1 MERAGYYNRT
11 HMDLSTFPRVIA
23 ALHMLPSEVSAHPDA
38 QPLNRI
44 IDHILLHAQI
54 AYDGGV
60 RAFYV
65 QDVNDTPVA
74 PVILPQT
81 VANVTAVGR
90 ELVRAFPDAKFGIC
104 LMQHGAKE
112 PLQITNEIGGAFV
125 RLKVYTGTMIKAEG
139 MLHGCAWEAIQ
150 TRHALNARHI
160 AIFADIYDRVGVPL
174 APLPLGEACRQAV
187 AFGKADSLVLTGM
200 NPTQTIEMLDEAIAV
215 KTGVPLTV
223 GGSVSVTTLKD
234 FSHRA
239 RHFVVHAAFVRKGLP
254 LHNGL
259 PVDWHVD
266 AVRELMKAVPA

>member
-1 MERAGYYNRT
+1 
-11 HMDLSTFPRVIA
+11 MDLTEFPRVIA
-23 ALHMLPSEVSAHPDA
+23 AVHMLPSAVSRHPQA

-44 IDHILLHAQI
+44 IEHALLHAHI

-60 RAFYV
+60 RAFYI

-74 PVILPQT
+74 PSIQPET
-81 VANVTAVGR
+81 IANVTAVGR
-90 ELVRAFPDAKFGIC
+90 ELVRSFPAAKFGVC

-112 PLQITNEIGGAFV
+112 PLEIAHAIGGAFV
-125 RLKVYTGTMIKAEG
+125 RLKVYMGTMVKAEG
-139 MLHGCAWEAIQ
+139 LLHGCAWEAIQ
-150 TRHALNARHI
+150 TRHALGAQHI

-187 AFGKADSLVLTGM
+187 AFGKADALVLTGM

-223 GGSVSVTTLKD
+223 GGSVSATTLKD
-234 FSHRA
+234 FASRA
-239 RHFVVHAAFVRKGLP
+239 RHFVVHAAFTRKDLP
-254 LHNGL
+254 MHHGL

-266 AVRELMKAVPA
+266 AVRDLIQALPK